1 MVAPI
6 TLMFIGIVIMLIL
19 SGLGSIYGISIAA
32 NASIGAMK
40 KNPDAFGSYM
50 ILSAICGTQGLYG
63 FLGYFL
69 LSGYLTPEVSWFQAI
84 AILGVSI
91 VVGILCILSA
101 FQQGRICANGIVAI
115 GSGHDVFSKTLILSV
130 FPELYP
136 IISVAALFL
145 IGQTLG

>member
-1 MVAPI
+1 MVTPI
-6 TLMFIGIVIMLIL
+6 LLMYLSIGVMLIL
-19 SGLGSIYGISIAA
+19 SGLGSILGISIAA

-50 ILSAICGTQGLYG
+50 ILSAIPSTQGLYG

-69 LSGYLTPEVSWFQAI
+69 LSDHLTPDVSWFKAA

-91 VVGILCILSA
+91 TVGVICIMSA
-101 FQQGRICANGIVAI
+101 IRQGQICANGIAGI
-115 GSGHDVFSKTLILSV
+115 GSGHDLFGRTLILSV

-136 IISVAALFL
+136 IISIAALFL
-145 IGQTLG
+145 IGQTL